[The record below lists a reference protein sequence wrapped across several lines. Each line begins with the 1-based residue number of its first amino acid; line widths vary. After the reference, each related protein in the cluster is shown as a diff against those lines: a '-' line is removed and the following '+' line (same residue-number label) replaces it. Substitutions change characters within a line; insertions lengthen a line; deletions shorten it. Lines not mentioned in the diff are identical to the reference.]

1 MGRYEGMLRGA
12 LALDVKSAAAVVRI
26 APVWTQSRTKNRMGS
41 MDYFTE
47 TMTIFIFLQSVN
59 LTSEKLHV

>member
-1 MGRYEGMLRGA
+1 MSRGA
-12 LALDVKSAAAVVRI
+12 LALDFKSAAAVVRI

-47 TMTIFIFLQSVN
+47 AMTIFSF
-59 LTSEKLHV
+59 TR